1 MVRKIDGYLKWW
13 HQNGFCGCGHR
24 FESNRGYNKGRRYG
38 AYFINLY
45 TLRPNGCNLR
55 NFDNKV
61 LFNMEIFY

>member
-38 AYFINLY
+38 AYFINLFRSVSY
-45 TLRPNGCNLR
+45 G
-55 NFDNKV
+55 FVIMGK
-61 LFNMEIFY
+61 F